1 MESGWKF
8 PEQQAL
14 AQQAEAMLQIGD
26 DHESVLRFLRNGGL
40 SKIDSMRVLSQATGI
55 PLLKARDIVQSS
67 QAWR

>member
-1 MESGWKF
+1 
-8 PEQQAL
+8 
-14 AQQAEAMLQIGD
+14 MLQIGD